1 MRIHL
6 GEAIQHAPGGG
17 LAMRGLFVKLRGRA
31 AQAQPW
37 VASLILDEPM
47 NKLSN
52 LVAQE
57 RVGEF
62 MKRAIILTITFLIA
76 ATIVTAQS
84 KNKNIEQEFMGL
96 HRAEDEAESKKD
108 LVALDRL
115 LNEDFIFVAGNGS
128 ISDKKKCS

>member
-84 KNKNIEQEFMGL
+84 KNKNIEQEFMRL
-96 HRAEDEAESKKD
+96 HRTEAESKKD